1 MDDHDQ
7 DHDDWRGFPGELG
20 PYKPLHPWRE
30 AFTFALF
37 VILIAA
43 ALWWIFHALWG
54 QFVG

>member
-43 ALWWIFHALWG
+43 ALWWIFHSLWG